1 MPARPP
7 ADPRLGVLFLQ
18 SQAFFGADSAIHA
31 QLMRHLD
38 RAAVHV
44 HCACTNEQAHDPR
57 MTALRRISEIPD
69 VHVRITDFGPSVFGR
84 PQSDRVV
91 TGALTGAAMLRAS
104 ARALA
109 LVGYAR
115 RHRIGIVHA
124 TEKPRDAFVGVV
136 LARLAGA
143 RSLIQMHVGFD
154 DWLSPRARRAL
165 AHADGIVGVSRFVS
179 DSLVR
184 AGCDAARV
192 FTVHN
197 SLDLQ
202 HGAWDRPRDRV
213 AVRGELGIA
222 LDAPVICIA
231 SRLFR
236 WKGHHDLVE
245 AVSRLR
251 PELANLRLI
260 VVGEDDPRAN
270 PGFGSYRAEL
280 ESRVTEL
287 GLERNVIFTG
297 FRTDVADLMAA
308 SDVFCMPSAEE
319 PFGMVYLE
327 AMAMLRPVVAYASGG
342 APEVVA
348 HGETGLLVTP
358 GNIDALTTALG
369 RLLRDGDLRR
379 SFGTAGRRRV
389 EEVFTPGRSAAAML
403 DVYRSISH
411 SERGI
416 SEKPA
421 PSVTRRN

>member
-1 MPARPP
+1 M
-7 ADPRLGVLFLQ
+7 GVLFLQ
-18 SQAFFGADSAIHA
+18 SQAFFGADSAVHA

-38 RAAVHV
+38 RSMVAV
-44 HCACTNEQAHDPR
+44 HCACTNVEAHDPR
-57 MTALRRISEIPD
+57 MTALRRISDIPD
-69 VHVRITDFGPSVFGR
+69 IRVRITDFGPSVFGR
-84 PQSDRVV
+84 PHSHRVV

-104 ARALA
+104 VRALG
-109 LVGYAR
+109 LVRYVKQQ
-115 RHRIGIVHA
+115 RIGIVHA

-143 RSLIQMHVGFD
+143 RSVIQMHVGFD
-154 DWLSPRARRAL
+154 DWLSSRARRAL
-165 AHADGIVGVSRFVS
+165 ARADGIVGVSRFVS
-179 DSLVR
+179 ESLVR

-197 SLDLQ
+197 SLDLEG
-202 HGAWDRPRDRV
+202 GAWDHPRDSIV
-213 AVRGELGIA
+213 VRGELGITE
-222 LDAPVICIA
+222 DAPVICIA

-251 PELANLRLI
+251 PELPNLRLL

-280 ESRVTEL
+280 EARVIEL

-327 AMAMLRPVVAYASGG
+327 AMAVRRPVVAYASGG
-342 APEVVA
+342 APEVVV
-348 HGETGLLVTP
+348 HGETGLLVGR
-358 GNIDALTTALG
+358 GNVDALATALG
-369 RLLRDGDLRR
+369 RLLRDSDLRR
-379 SFGTAGRRRV
+379 VFGLAGRRRV
-389 EEVFTPGRSAAAML
+389 EETFAPSRSAAEML
-403 DVYRSISH
+403 AVYHSIS
-411 SERGI
+411 RGARGV
-416 SEKPA
+416 SRHRA
-421 PSVTRRN
+421 PSATGRS